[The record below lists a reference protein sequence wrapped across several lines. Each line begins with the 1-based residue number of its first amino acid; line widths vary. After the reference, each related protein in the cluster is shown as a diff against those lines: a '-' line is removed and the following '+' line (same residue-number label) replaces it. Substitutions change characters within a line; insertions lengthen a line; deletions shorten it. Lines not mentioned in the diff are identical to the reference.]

1 MAIQPSQR
9 RRRWTTIITVII
21 LVLALAFIG
30 FIVWAGR
37 SAPIMDEATAA
48 LVTDNQVTV
57 ATEPWLVFTPITPTV
72 TTGFIFYPGGRVDPR
87 AYAPAAHAIAAAGY
101 LVVIVPM
108 PLNLA
113 VFAPTRASDVI
124 AAYPAIVHWAIGGHS
139 LGGAMAANFVAKQP
153 EATDAL
159 IFWAAY
165 PAASDSLAQRN
176 ELRVTSIY
184 GTLDGLATRAKI
196 DASRAL
202 LPPQS
207 TFVAIEGG
215 NHAQFGWYGAQAGDN
230 PATITRADQQAQTIT
245 ATLTALGQ
253 LEP

>member
-1 MAIQPSQR
+1 MSIQPTQR
-9 RRRWTTIITVII
+9 RRRWATILTAII
-21 LVLALAFIG
+21 LVIALAFIG

-48 LVTDNQVTV
+48 LVTGSQVTV
-57 ATEPWLVFTPITPTV
+57 TTEPWLVFAPVTPTGA
-72 TTGFIFYPGGRVDPR
+72 TGFIFYPGGRVDPR

-113 VFAPTRASDVI
+113 VLAPARASEVI
-124 AAYPAIVHWAIGGHS
+124 AAYPAIEHWAIGGHS

-153 EATDAL
+153 NAVAAL
-159 IFWAAY
+159 VFWAAY
-165 PAASDSLAQRN
+165 PAEGDVLAGRDQ
-176 ELRVTSIY
+176 LVVTSIY
-184 GTLDGLATRAKI
+184 GTLDGLATVAKI

-230 PATITRADQQAQTIT
+230 PATITRAAQQAQTIA
-245 ATLTALGQ
+245 ATLTTLGK
-253 LEP
+253 LEE